1 VSEGQSS
8 FSTNSASV
16 EFAAQ
21 HVGNFGRHIVF
32 ELHAEQD
39 LKVTWHPA
47 AGSAL
52 QLAGIDSGKPHH
64 GGLHGQSAGQVAA

>member
-1 VSEGQSS
+1 MSEGES
-8 FSTNSASV
+8 FVSTNSASV

-39 LKVTWHPA
+39 LKVPRHPA
-47 AGSAL
+47 AGNAL
-52 QLAGIDSGKPHH
+52 QLAGID
-64 GGLHGQSAGQVAA
+64 